1 MIRQGT
7 PLATFSKSEAGE
19 AAEVYIF
26 DDISLGRRLL
36 YSSRMLIPPV
46 VRQVPC
52 GMCPRFRIIFNEL
65 LLFHFQNSVTRT
77 ETFFLESGHWFVSLY
92 NDDGAPHQVQ
102 LEVRGGD
109 AAAADR
115 ERGDAGDQLTE
126 CRGGCGGRGACVAGR
141 CVCEAGYDAETCTES
156 K

>member
-1 MIRQGT
+1 MSARVR
-7 PLATFSKSEAGE
+7 
-19 AAEVYIF
+19 AEC
-26 DDISLGRRLL
+26 
-36 YSSRMLIPPV
+36 
-46 VRQVPC
+46 VRDSVL
-52 GMCPRFRIIFNEL
+52 IFNEL

-126 CRGGCGGRGACVAGR
+126 CRGGCGGHGACVAGR
-141 CVCEAGYDAETCTES
+141 CVCDAGYDGEACTES